1 MNKRA
6 GIVVATG
13 VIALAGL
20 FGTAAM
26 ASAAPAGGVPSAA
39 HGRDDSPSPSAPAV
53 PSESP
58 SASPSSSAAPST
70 SASPSAPPSS
80 STPPSPSNGPSAPS
94 IISADQAKAIALAAS
109 GGGTITK
116 FEFKDG
122 NEYRVEITNGR
133 TEHKIR
139 INAFTGVITRHD
151 VK

>member
-6 GIVVATG
+6 GVVVATG
-13 VIALAGL
+13 AFALFGV
-20 FGTAAM
+20 FGTAVM
-26 ASAAPAGGVPSAA
+26 ASASEVPAAQPVLAS
-39 HGRDDSPSPSAPAV
+39 HGHDDSPSPSVSASASAT
-53 PSESP
+53 PSEP
-58 SASPSSSAAPST
+58 SASPSLPSASPSLP
-70 SASPSAPPSS
+70 SASPSAPPS
-80 STPPSPSNGPSAPS
+80 APV

-116 FEFKDG
+116 FELKDERSDHP
-122 NEYRVEITNGR
+122 EYRVEITNGR